1 MTLGVLLNRRSHLKV
16 LSPVISASM
25 ARGHTTVLVAIPTA
39 AKKGDALDT
48 RELDTLYP
56 GLPIKD
62 SLIGLDAL
70 VGIESVLP
78 PSAPCRLVGVDHFQ
92 DSWIRPPRTDP
103 DFVMCYTSR
112 YHATTHHG
120 LYGTGE
126 GGYVVG
132 WLPADQAARIT
143 PCKRDAAVFF
153 ALKLDV
159 PEPWRHSAEGKEF
172 YKRIARAAKRTA
184 EAAGLRF
191 IVKSRAKNHDPLW
204 LRWLADDYV
213 LDECMVPYTSLSLLA
228 RAKWAVQFES
238 GAVFECAVMGAYSLA
253 VQVPQ
258 THVSGLRGGAE
269 QYGGISKMHHWPG
282 VSQYGLPWG
291 AVPTQDGDAQAA
303 YLEHFLGPC
312 DGNAGDRVVTVAEG

>member
-48 RELDTLYP
+48 GELDVLYP
-56 GLPIKD
+56 GLPIVD
-62 SLIGLDAL
+62 TLVGLDVL

-78 PSAPCRLVGVDHFQ
+78 THAPCRMVGVEHFQ
-92 DSWIRPPRTDP
+92 DAWIRPPRMTAHLT
-103 DFVMCYTSR
+103 MCYTSLWHR
-112 YHATTHHG
+112 DRHEDLWNENAG
-120 LYGTGE
+120 PAPI
-126 GGYVVG
+126 VG

-228 RAKWAVQFES
+228 RAKWAVHFES

-253 VQVPQ
+253 VQMPQ
-258 THVSGLRGGAE
+258 THIIDLPGARE
-269 QYGGISKMHHWPG
+269 QYGGTSTMHHWPG
-282 VSQYGLPWG
+282 VSEYG
-291 AVPTQDGDAQAA
+291 VPRHVPRQNVEARRA
-303 YLEHFLGPC
+303 YCEHFLGPC
-312 DGNAGDRVVTVAEG
+312 DGNAGERVVTVAEG